1 MTTTPQTK
9 TSTNNPITAVLFYGV
24 TIVLLPIFC
33 IGYVVWIGAMFT
45 RRKSSASA
53 TAQAPLFARWL
64 EHHMGTRPDEG
75 ANKML
80 PVAPGIPSLGWRL
93 VGGTQLVAHRLSG
106 YVPVTLRYPFE
117 GEVTIQNQGG
127 ARQTFY
133 DRVVQRFIPPVGQ
146 FVILG
151 AGYDTRALNLPKS
164 LPVRSFEVDT
174 PATIAGKRETLAKA
188 GMDANAVAFVAADF
202 EHEDWLQKL
211 VEAGFDVSRPALF
224 ICEGV
229 TPYLDQQA
237 VEDTLRKIAGLAPG
251 TVVAFDH
258 FTSEVLQ
265 SNSLTM
271 RSIRASLSAGGE
283 PLKFG
288 IAATPPLK
296 NQVVALLGSCGL
308 ELIEQR
314 TLGDETGGKRAW
326 GGFVMAGV
334 RSGGSGPGGRA

>member
-1 MTTTPQTK
+1 MNATNSKRTHNDTPI
-9 TSTNNPITAVLFYGV
+9 SAALFYLV
-24 TIVLLPIFC
+24 SLLLLPFFL
-33 IGYVVWIGAMFT
+33 IGYLVWIGAMFT

-53 TAQAPLFARWL
+53 TALAPLFARWL

-75 ANKML
+75 ANKLL
-80 PVAPGIPSLGWRL
+80 PVSPGIPALGWRL

-106 YVPVTLRYPFE
+106 YVPATLRYPFE

-133 DRVVQRFIPPVGQ
+133 DQVVERFVPRLGQ

-151 AGYDTRALNLPKS
+151 AGYDTRALNLPPQLS
-164 LPVRSFEVDT
+164 VRSFEVDT

-188 GMDANAVAFVAADF
+188 GLETGRVALVGADF
-202 EHEDWLQKL
+202 EHEDWMTKL
-211 VEAGFDVSRPALF
+211 MEVGFDLSRPALF
-224 ICEGV
+224 IWEGV
-229 TPYLDQQA
+229 TPYLDRKA

-258 FTSEVLQ
+258 FTTEVLD
-265 SNSLTM
+265 SNSLMM
-271 RSIRASLSAGGE
+271 RSIRASLGAGGE

-288 IAATPPLK
+288 IEATPPLR

-308 ELIEQR
+308 EMIEQR

-326 GGFVMAGV
+326 GGFVVAGV
-334 RSGGSGPGGRA
+334 WSEGAQA

>member
-9 TSTNNPITAVLFYGV
+9 TSTNSPIAAVLFYGV
-24 TIVLLPIFC
+24 SIILLPLFL

-75 ANKML
+75 ANRML

-93 VGGTQLVAHRLSG
+93 VGGTMLVAHRLSG
-106 YVPVTLRYPFE
+106 YVPDTLRYPFE

-133 DRVVQRFIPPVGQ
+133 DRIVQDYLPSVGQ

-151 AGYDTRALNLPKS
+151 AGYDTRALNLPKDT
-164 LPVRSFEVDT
+164 PVRSFEVDT
-174 PATIAGKRETLAKA
+174 PATVAGKRATLANA
-188 GMDANAVAFVAADF
+188 GLDTSGVALVAADF
-202 EHEDWLQKL
+202 EHEDWLEKL
-211 VEAGFDVSRPALF
+211 IEARFDAHRPALF
-224 ICEGV
+224 IWEGV
-229 TPYLDQQA
+229 TPYLDRQA
-237 VEDTLRKIAGLAPG
+237 VEATLRKIAGLAPG

-258 FTSEVLQ
+258 FTTEVLD
-265 SNSLTM
+265 SNSLMM
-271 RSIRASLSAGGE
+271 RSIRASLGAGGE

-288 IAATPPLK
+288 IEATPPLR

-308 ELIEQR
+308 EMIEQR
-314 TLGDETGGKRAW
+314 TLGVETGGKRAW
-326 GGFVMAGV
+326 GGFVVAGV
-334 RSGGSGPGGRA
+334 RSEGAQA